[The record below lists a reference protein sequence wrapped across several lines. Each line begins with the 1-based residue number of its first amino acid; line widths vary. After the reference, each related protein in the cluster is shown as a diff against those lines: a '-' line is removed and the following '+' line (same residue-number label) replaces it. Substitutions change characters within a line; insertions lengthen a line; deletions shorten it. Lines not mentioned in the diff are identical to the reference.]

1 MEEENG
7 SDDELDLE
15 QVEEEMAAQYASDEE
30 EYDDSAF
37 NINNVK
43 TITPHANAVRAEVL
57 ESNSDAEAWRMEV
70 ERVIPRLKLAMKA
83 GSKKFLNCRPNT
95 ILSSKRAAILNEK
108 FKIKQI
114 LNFSFFK
121 WSTINIGNF
130 RFTRLAFAIGNSQQ
144 L

>member
-1 MEEENG
+1 VEEENG

-57 ESNSDAEAWRMEV
+57 ESNADAEAWRMEV

-95 ILSSKRAAILNEK
+95 ILSCFNLKIFI
-108 FKIKQI
+108 FKI
-114 LNFSFFK
+114 
-121 WSTINIGNF
+121 WSNINVENF